1 MGNAMPMDRNM
12 SLRRI
17 GRTVSH
23 LQPEQCAGKMSLTVT
38 DNRTG
43 ETYEV
48 PIAESVEESHPG
60 VAVSSKFKKVR
71 VYDPGYTNTS
81 SCKSTICFIDGEKGK
96 LSYRGIPIEELAEKS
111 TYMETSFLLLYGH
124 LPTSN
129 QLGTFTNRVMQHT
142 YLHNDMLKFMSAFR
156 YDAHPMGMVMSALAA
171 LGTFYPEQ
179 NSSLVAAVADVY
191 KTANGGTEIRN
202 KQIYRI
208 IGKVITIAAN
218 AYRHR
223 IGKPYNEPVNHLSYT
238 ENFLYM
244 MDRLSEV
251 DYMPNPRLAKILD
264 VLFILHA
271 DHELNCSTAAMR
283 HLSSSG
289 VDVYSCIAGATG
301 ALYGPLHGGACEAVL
316 RMLDSIGS
324 KDQVP
329 QFIQDVKDRKKKL
342 MGFGHRVYKN
352 YDPRAR
358 IVRSLADKVFSILG
372 TDPYIEVAMEL
383 EKIALKDPYFIER
396 KLYPNVDFYS
406 GLIYK
411 TMGFPTDMFPVL
423 FMIPRCAGWLAHWVE
438 LQDDPELK
446 IIRPRQQFLGSMGRK
461 YEAMATRSETDFNT
475 KSYRSA
481 SSVRRQGAQ

>member
-1 MGNAMPMDRNM
+1 MERA
-12 SLRRI
+12 RRI
-17 GRTVSH
+17 VAH
-23 LQPEQCAGKMSLTVT
+23 VQPAEAAAKMSLSVT

-60 VAVSSKFKKVR
+60 VVVASKFKKLR
-71 VYDPGYTNTS
+71 VYDPGFTNTS
-81 SCKSTICFIDGEKGK
+81 SCKSTICFIDGDKGK

-111 TYMETSFLLLYGH
+111 TYLETSFLLLYGS
-124 LPTSN
+124 LPSSEQLSN
-129 QLGTFTNRVMQHT
+129 FTARVTQHT
-142 YLHNDMLKFMSAFR
+142 YLHNDMLQFMSAFR
-156 YDAHPMGMVMSALAA
+156 YDAHPMGMVMSTVAA

-179 NSSLVAAVADVY
+179 NSSLVPIGADVY
-191 KTANGGTEIRN
+191 KTASGGTEIRN
-202 KQIYRI
+202 KQIYRVL
-208 IGKVITIAAN
+208 GKVITIAAN

-223 IGKPYNEPVNHLSYT
+223 IGKPFNEPVNHLSYT

-244 MDRLSEV
+244 MDRLSENN
-251 DYMPNPRLAKILD
+251 YTPNPRLAKILD

-283 HLSSSG
+283 HLTSSG
-289 VDVYSCIAGATG
+289 VDVYSCLAGATG

-324 KDQVP
+324 VENIP
-329 QFIQDVKDRKKKL
+329 QFIEDVKNRKKKL

-358 IVRSLADKVFSILG
+358 IVRQMAEETFTILG
-372 TDPYIEVAMEL
+372 REPMIDIAIAL
-383 EKIALKDPYFIER
+383 EKVALSDPYFIER

-411 TMGFPTDMFPVL
+411 TMGFPTDFFPVL
-423 FMIPRCAGWLAHWVE
+423 FMIPRCSGWLSHWQE

-446 IIRPRQQFLGSMGRK
+446 IIRPRQHYLGHMVSPYVPMSERK
-461 YEAMATRSETDFNT
+461 AADINTAASRS
-475 KSYRSA
+475 SA
-481 SSVRRQGAQ
+481 STRGAGGRAQVSDN

>member
-1 MGNAMPMDRNM
+1 M
-12 SLRRI
+12 SSSPKQRVARI
-17 GRTVSH
+17 VGHV
-23 LQPEQCAGKMSLTVT
+23 QPELAAASKMSLTVT
-38 DNRTG
+38 DNRFG

-48 PIAESVEESHPG
+48 PITESVEESHPG
-60 VAVSSKFKKVR
+60 MIVAAKFKKLR
-71 VYDPGYTNTS
+71 VYDPGFTNTM

-96 LSYRGIPIEELAEKS
+96 LSYRGIAIEELAEKS

-124 LPTSN
+124 LPTSE
-129 QLGTFTNRVMQHT
+129 QLGVFTNRVMQHT
-142 YLHNDMLKFMSAFR
+142 YLHNDMLGFMSAFR
-156 YDAHPMGMVMSALAA
+156 YDAHPMGMVMSTVAA

-179 NSSLVAAVADVY
+179 NSSLVAAGADVY

-244 MDRLSEV
+244 MDRLSEQN
-251 DYMPNPRLAKILD
+251 YTPNPRLAKILD
-264 VLFILHA
+264 VLFMLHA

-283 HLSSSG
+283 HLTSSG
-289 VDVYSCIAGATG
+289 VDVYSCLAGATG

-316 RMLDSIGS
+316 RMLASIGT
-324 KDQVP
+324 KEAIP
-329 QFIQDVKDRKKKL
+329 QFIEDVKNRKKKL

-358 IVRSLADKVFSILG
+358 IVRQMAEETFTILG
-372 TDPYIEVAMEL
+372 REPMIDIAVEL
-383 EKIALKDPYFIER
+383 EKIALSDPYFIER

-411 TMGFPTDMFPVL
+411 TMGFPTDFFPVL
-423 FMIPRCAGWLAHWVE
+423 FMIPRCSGWLSHWQE
-438 LQDDPELK
+438 LQDDKELK
-446 IIRPRQQFLGSMGRK
+446 IIRPRQHYLGNMQAAYVPMSERK
-461 YEAMATRSETDFNT
+461 PTDTNI
-475 KSYRSA
+475 SA
-481 SSVRRQGAQ
+481 SRSSASIRGSDGRPTVSV

>member
-1 MGNAMPMDRNM
+1 MGVNAMPMDRNM

-23 LQPEQCAGKMSLTVT
+23 LQPEPAAAKMSLTVT
-38 DNRTG
+38 DNRSG

-60 VAVSSKFKKVR
+60 MVVAAKFKKLR
-71 VYDPGYTNTS
+71 VYDPGYTYTAC
-81 SCKSTICFIDGEKGK
+81 CKSTICFIDGEKGK

-111 TYMETSFLLLYGH
+111 TYMETSFLLLYGS
-124 LPTSN
+124 LPSGEQLRHYTS
-129 QLGTFTNRVMQHT
+129 RVMEHT
-142 YLHNDMLKFMSAFR
+142 YLHNDMLQFMSAFR
-156 YDAHPMGMVMSALAA
+156 YDAHPMGMVMSTVSA
-171 LGTFYPEQ
+171 LGTFYPDQ
-179 NSSLVAAVADVY
+179 NSSLVPVGADVY
-191 KTANGGTEIRN
+191 KSSSPGGTEIRN
-202 KQIYRI
+202 KQIFRI
-208 IGKVITIAAN
+208 VGKAITIAAN

-223 IGKPYNEPVNHLSYT
+223 IGKPFNQPVNHLTYT

-244 MDRLSEV
+244 MDRLSEK

-264 VLFILHA
+264 VLFMLHA

-283 HLSSSG
+283 HLTSSG
-289 VDVYSCIAGATG
+289 VDVYSCLAGATG

-324 KDQVP
+324 VDAIP
-329 QFIQDVKDRKKKL
+329 QFIDDVKNRKKKL

-358 IVRSLADKVFSILG
+358 IVRQMAEETFTILG
-372 TDPYIEVAMEL
+372 REPMIDIAIAL
-383 EKIALKDPYFIER
+383 EKVALSDPYFIER

-411 TMGFPTDMFPVL
+411 TMGFPTDFFPVL
-423 FMIPRCAGWLAHWVE
+423 FMIPRCSGWLSHWQE
-438 LQDDPELK
+438 LSDDKELK
-446 IIRPRQQFLGSMGRK
+446 IIRPRQHYLGSMHSKYQQMSERK
-461 YEAMATRSETDFNT
+461 IAEVNLSTTVDSFS
-475 KSYRSA
+475 K
-481 SSVRRQGAQ
+481 RR